1 MDLQRGDTTKTR
13 APFAFLC
20 TKGEAGNV
28 AMEFPDYFLED
39 LDQSAFEKFRRSTGE
54 LREHK
59 LNYADVELWLARS
72 WKAAQR
78 LGLDTSP
85 PLDVLDI
92 GIGPG
97 YFLYVCQ
104 KLGHR
109 TVGIDRPGD
118 YPFWQAIRK
127 WLSIHKVVEHTIE
140 PYQPLPATELGTFDL
155 VTAFRAQFNFNKE
168 AKRLWNLDEWNFFL
182 DDLRNHIL
190 RPNGRVA
197 FKLAKQ
203 EHKGHEGLKR
213 GDAELGAFMASRG
226 ATTEGTVLVFAPLL

>member
-1 MDLQRGDTTKTR
+1 MDLQPGDR
-13 APFAFLC
+13 RELERPFAFLC
-20 TKGEAGNV
+20 TEGEACNV

-72 WKAAQR
+72 WKAARR

-104 KLGHR
+104 QLGHR
-109 TVGIDRPGD
+109 SSASTAR
-118 YPFWQAIRK
+118 ATIRSGRRSVNGSASQCGRAHYRAVQ
-127 WLSIHKVVEHTIE
+127 L
-140 PYQPLPATELGTFDL
+140 LPATELGTFDL

-182 DDLRNHIL
+182 DDLRDHIM

-197 FKLAKQ
+197 LKLAKQ

-213 GDAELGAFMASRG
+213 GDVELGAFMVSRG
-226 ATTEGTVLVFAPLL
+226 ATIEGTVLVFAPLR

>member
-1 MDLQRGDTTKTR
+1 
-13 APFAFLC
+13 
-20 TKGEAGNV
+20 
-28 AMEFPDYFLED
+28 MEFPDYFLEG

-109 TVGIDRPGD
+109 SVGIDRPGD
-118 YPFWQAIRK
+118 YPFWQAMRK
-127 WLSIHKVVEHTIE
+127 WLSIQRVVEHTIE
-140 PYQPLPATELGTFDL
+140 PYRRSP
-155 VTAFRAQFNFNKE
+155 
-168 AKRLWNLDEWNFFL
+168 
-182 DDLRNHIL
+182 
-190 RPNGRVA
+190 RPSSAR
-197 FKLAKQ
+197 
-203 EHKGHEGLKR
+203 
-213 GDAELGAFMASRG
+213 SI
-226 ATTEGTVLVFAPLL
+226 